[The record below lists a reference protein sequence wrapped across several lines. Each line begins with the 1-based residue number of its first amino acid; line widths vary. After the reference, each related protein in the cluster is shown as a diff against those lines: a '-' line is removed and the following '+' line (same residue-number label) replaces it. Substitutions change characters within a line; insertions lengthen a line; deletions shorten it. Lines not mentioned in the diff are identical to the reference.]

1 MPGCGL
7 QVLARLQQQQQR
19 YREYLVSRY
28 RHLARR
34 SPCQISQYLVQSTDA
49 NVYIPALRDVSATFR
64 GSPPAV
70 FPLIG
75 LPIILRLLRCHK
87 KAGLISRYRLG
98 LLTSLSLR
106 CVSYPFYIR
115 SPAKRNSSLPK
126 NLHLMTMPA
135 LPLHRFHIRTP
146 PICAIRWSSL
156 HTDIVCSSVPIA
168 PLLRSCSTTG
178 NIFFYTNT
186 SINFLH
192 PKRPTASTLFRLNN
206 NSNSRVVSVLARSS
220 LKQVL

>member
-106 CVSYPFYIR
+106 CVSYPFFTSTHPLNAILACPKIHTLRLCQLFRFTVFISGHPQYAQFGGPP
-115 SPAKRNSSLPK
+115 STPTSFAPPSQLPHYSGAAPQPETSFSTQIQASISCIPSV
-126 NLHLMTMPA
+126 LQRAP
-135 LPLHRFHIRTP
+135 
-146 PICAIRWSSL
+146 
-156 HTDIVCSSVPIA
+156 SSV
-168 PLLRSCSTTG
+168 STTA
-178 NIFFYTNT
+178 
-186 SINFLH
+186 
-192 PKRPTASTLFRLNN
+192 TATTGSFQFCPA
-206 NSNSRVVSVLARSS
+206 VP
-220 LKQVL
+220 